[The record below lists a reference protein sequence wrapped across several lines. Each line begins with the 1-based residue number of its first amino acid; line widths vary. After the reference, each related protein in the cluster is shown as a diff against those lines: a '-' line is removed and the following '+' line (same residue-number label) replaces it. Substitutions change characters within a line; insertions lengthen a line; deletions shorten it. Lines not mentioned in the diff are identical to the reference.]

1 MTAPRSIRIKR
12 GDPIRARYL
21 NGQADQIDELR
32 RRLARVERANGVQAV
47 DSNAAESNLSPA
59 QLADP
64 LIASADVLRGLDTGR
79 AFAEIAR
86 VSSVVRVFNPEDDA
100 QYVDVERVDLI
111 TFETIDGERMTLIFD
126 N

>member
-1 MTAPRSIRIKR
+1 MTAPRSTRLKR

-47 DSNAAESNLSPA
+47 DSNAAQSNLSPA

-64 LIASADVLRGLDTGR
+64 LIAAADVLRGVDAGR
-79 AFAEIAR
+79 VFAEIAR
-86 VSSVVRVFNPEDDA
+86 VSSVVRVFNPEDED
-100 QYVDVERVDLI
+100 QYVDVERVDLV
-111 TFETIDGERMTLIFD
+111 TFESLDGERITLAF
-126 N
+126 NN